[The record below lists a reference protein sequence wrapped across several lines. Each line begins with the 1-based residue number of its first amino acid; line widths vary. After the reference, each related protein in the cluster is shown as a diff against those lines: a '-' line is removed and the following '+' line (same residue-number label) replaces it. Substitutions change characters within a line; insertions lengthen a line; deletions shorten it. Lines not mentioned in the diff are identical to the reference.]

1 MSWTVACFC
10 GTVFDAPADHCPTCH
25 TPVPAVTRGVSAPMP
40 LPDAVEALLRQEKS
54 SNGSSIS
61 SPARNEVNSPGRL
74 RG

>member
-10 GTVFDAPADHCPTCH
+10 GTVFDAPADHCPTCQ

-61 SPARNEVNSPGRL
+61 SPSRNRSRSAGRRPG
-74 RG
+74 